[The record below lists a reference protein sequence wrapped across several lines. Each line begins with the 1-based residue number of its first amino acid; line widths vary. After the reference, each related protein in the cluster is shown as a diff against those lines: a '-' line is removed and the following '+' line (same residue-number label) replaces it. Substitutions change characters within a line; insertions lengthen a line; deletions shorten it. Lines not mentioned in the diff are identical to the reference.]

1 MSVARV
7 MAEAEPSRWA
17 SIPYGLPPVPNSIA
31 APQGRQSIDCSLY
44 VLAVFA
50 QAGIPFQGVRT
61 AEQIRQA
68 IGTVV
73 AWGDVR
79 PGDLLFFE
87 RTYQTHE
94 RATHIGI
101 SHGAGS
107 AKMFDARERSNSNSA
122 VGLTLIG
129 TDYWQTRIIEARRPQ
144 ALVAPP
150 PSPLP
155 SLRDRVL
162 AELDASRARIEAMLR

>member
-7 MAEAEPSRWA
+7 MAEAEPSKWA
-17 SIPYGLPPVPNSIA
+17 GIPYGLPPVPNSIA

-50 QAGIPFQGVRT
+50 QAGIPLQGRT

-68 IGTVV
+68 ISTVV

-87 RTYQTHE
+87 RTYVTNE

-107 AKMFDARERSNSNSA
+107 GKMYDARERSNSNSA

-129 TDYWQTRIIEARRPQ
+129 TDYWQSRIIEARRPQ
-144 ALVAPP
+144 ALVAPAP
-150 PSPLP
+150 APLP